1 MNSSDTIKT
10 TGLLSVKEFL
20 TWAGLSK
27 TSFYNEVNAGRLAA
41 RKIGRKTV
49 ITAEDAAAWRASLPA
64 VRRSKGDIG
73 LEH

>member
-1 MNSSDTIKT
+1 MNSSDITKS
-10 TGLLSVKEFL
+10 TGLISVKEFL

-27 TSFYNEVNAGRLAA
+27 TSFYNEINSGRLSA

-49 ITAEDAAAWRASLPA
+49 ITAEDAAAWRASLPSI
-64 VRRSKGDIG
+64 RGGKG